1 MMSKPAVLILGATS
15 DIGRAIARAFAA
27 HGHPL
32 HLAARDAARLAT
44 EVEDLRIRG
53 TATVSARHFDVLD
66 AASLDAA
73 SLDLAALD
81 PPPGIVVCVVGLL
94 GDHQRSIA
102 DSAAAELVMRT
113 NYLGPAVVL
122 EAAARFLE
130 ARGGG
135 TLVAI
140 GSVAGDRGRAKNYVY
155 GSAKAGLA
163 AYLSGL
169 RARLHG
175 SGVRVVTVK
184 PGYVDTRM
192 TADMT
197 LPKALTAQPEDVAA
211 AVLRACG
218 TGPEIVY
225 VRPVWRW
232 IMTIIRLLPEPLFKR
247 LKF

>member
-1 MMSKPAVLILGATS
+1 MSKPAILILGATS
-15 DIGRAIARAFAA
+15 DIGRAVARAFAA

-32 HLAARDAARLAT
+32 HLAARDAKRLAT
-44 EVEDLRIRG
+44 EVEDVRIRG
-53 TATVSARHFDVLD
+53 GGPVTAVQFDVLD
-66 AASLDAA
+66 TA

-81 PPPGIVVCVVGLL
+81 PPPGIVVCVIGLL
-94 GDHQRSIA
+94 GHHERSIT
-102 DSAAAELVMRT
+102 DPAAAELVMRT
-113 NYLGPAVVL
+113 NYLGPALAL

-135 TLVAI
+135 ILMAI
-140 GSVAGDRGRAKNYVY
+140 GSIAGDRGRAKNYVY

-163 AYLSGL
+163 AYLSGM

-192 TADMT
+192 TAGMT
-197 LPKALTAQPEDVAA
+197 LPKALTAQPEEVAA
-211 AVLRACG
+211 AILRACH

-225 VRPVWRW
+225 VRPIWRW
-232 IMTIIRLLPEPLFKR
+232 IMTIIRLLPEFLFKR